1 MVKAS
6 FGTQGTVS
14 LSPSTQPLE
23 EVIVTGYGELKK
35 KEMTASVATV
45 LQGKSAGISINRNY
59 SPGYIKDEELV
70 ELYNC
75 ASVYCQPSLYEG
87 FGLPVLEAMSCGCP
101 VVCTKTSALEEIAG
115 DAALFADSYNSRD
128 IASKLS
134 DILEQPEIKNTLITK
149 GYKNIERFSWENCAQ
164 ETLDVYRKVLN
175 L

>member
-1 MVKAS
+1 
-6 FGTQGTVS
+6 
-14 LSPSTQPLE
+14 
-23 EVIVTGYGELKK
+23 
-35 KEMTASVATV
+35 
-45 LQGKSAGISINRNY
+45 
-59 SPGYIKDEELV
+59 
-70 ELYNC
+70 
-75 ASVYCQPSLYEG
+75 
-87 FGLPVLEAMSCGCP
+87 MSCGCP